1 MQFIKGRKKE
11 KERKERPY
19 EKEKEKRKKNE
30 KNRATVS
37 NTGIGLAALSP
48 RESIFNRLIRRI
60 NSR

>member
-30 KNRATVS
+30 RNRCDSEQYGDRTRCS
-37 NTGIGLAALSP
+37 FS
-48 RESIFNRLIRRI
+48 S
-60 NSR
+60 